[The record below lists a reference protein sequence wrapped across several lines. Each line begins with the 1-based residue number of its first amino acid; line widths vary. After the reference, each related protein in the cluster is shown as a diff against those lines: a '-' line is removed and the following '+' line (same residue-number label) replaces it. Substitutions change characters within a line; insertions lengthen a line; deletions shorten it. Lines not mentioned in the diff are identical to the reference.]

1 MRNDFLTIPGTNYE
15 INSQLICRNKKTGYV
30 LKKHRDKNGS
40 PYYSIRKVNQKIFCR
55 SPKFFRRAAKAA
67 ADVHS
72 TFVPIYSLDNKYE
85 INRAGVVRNVATK
98 LVLKTKANGK
108 CVSIQLSAHKY
119 ISRAIADLLW
129 EAHGKI
135 IERRFRPC
143 PCFAESNSGK
153 KFFDNLT
160 QCAHFLAP
168 KVFLAVRTIKNYLCR
183 RNIFIGEWKITY
195 LTSAPPSPRLEVHE
209 LNREAR
215 RMKKLDEELG
225 L

>member
-30 LKKHRDKNGS
+30 LKKHRDKTGS
-40 PYYSIRKVNQKIFCR
+40 PYYSIRKVNQKMFCR
-55 SPKFFRRAAKAA
+55 SPKFLRRIAKAA
-67 ADVHS
+67 AEKS
-72 TFVPIYSLDNKYE
+72 TFEPIYSLDCKYE
-85 INRAGVVRNVATK
+85 INKQGVVRNVATK

-135 IERRFRPC
+135 IKRRFRPC
-143 PCFAESNSGK
+143 PCSAESNAGK
-153 KFFDNLT
+153 FFFDNLT
-160 QCAHFLAP
+160 LCAHFLAP
-168 KVFLAVRTIKNYLCR
+168 KVFYAVGTVKDYLCR
-183 RNIFIGEWKITY
+183 RDPFIGEWKITY
-195 LTSAPPSPRLEVHE
+195 LTSAPPSPRLEVHG
-209 LNREAR
+209 LNCEAH